1 MAIAPL
7 ARDPSTGETRLAK
20 PEWGTKRTCQSC
32 GSRFYDF
39 GRSPIVC
46 PNCGAVFDLEI
57 LNRARRARPAARVAA
72 AAVAAEEEET
82 AVAGGDLVA
91 ADAELEEEEEVVDDA
106 VIEEDDAAIEA
117 DDDQEDESLIEDA
130 SELGEDEDMSDVIES
145 DLDEEQR

>member
-20 PEWGTKRTCQSC
+20 PEWGTKRICQSC

-39 GRSPIVC
+39 GRSPVVC
-46 PNCGAVFDLEI
+46 PNCGAVFDLEV
-57 LNRARRARPAARVAA
+57 LNRARRARPAARASV
-72 AAVAAEEEET
+72 AAVAAEEEE
-82 AVAGGDLVA
+82 AVAGGGLAD
-91 ADAELEEEEEVVDDA
+91 ADAELEEEEVVDDA
-106 VIEEDDAAIEA
+106 AIEEDDAAIETE
-117 DDDQEDESLIEDA
+117 DDQEDDSLIEDA

>member
-7 ARDPSTGETRLAK
+7 ARDPSTGDTRLAK

-57 LNRARRARPAARVAA
+57 LNRARRARPAARGVAA
-72 AAVAAEEEET
+72 VVAAEET
-82 AVAGGDLVA
+82 AVADGEL
-91 ADAELEEEEEVVDDA
+91 ADAEAELEEEEAVDDA
-106 VIEEDDAAIEA
+106 AIEEDDAAIEA
-117 DDDQEDESLIEDA
+117 DDDQEDDSLIEDA